1 MKKIIQLVIV
11 GLIILCGLQAV
22 ASPSNLTMTT
32 VQASKCDTTFNT
44 YGMSANTTT
53 LTLTITDGIGVHT
66 HIKNVGNFNATNI
79 TTQITITGRLFNI
92 TYISRSGPYVA
103 PLPPNATL
111 DRGVLPIGIG
121 LITVYVTI
129 SAANA
134 APVTK
139 TAEGFLLLVYVHL
152 K

>member
-1 MKKIIQLVIV
+1 MKKNIQLVIV
-11 GLIILCGLQAV
+11 VLIVLCGLQAV
-22 ASPSNLTMTT
+22 TSPFNLKETT
-32 VQASKCDTTFNT
+32 VQGSKCDTTFNT
-44 YGMSANTTT
+44 YGMTTNTTT
-53 LTLTITDGIGVHT
+53 LTLSITDGIGVHT
-66 HIKNVGNFNATNI
+66 HIKNIGDFNATNI

-92 TYISRSGPYVA
+92 TYINRNGPYIA
-103 PLPPNATL
+103 PLPPNETL

-139 TAEGFLLLVYVHL
+139 TAQGFLLLVYVHL